1 MTSRANAGDLQ
12 PTLWARVV
20 RETLAAAGRSGLDA
34 NLLRSTLGLQHAELA
49 DPDAR
54 LPLPCLYALL
64 EPFVEHTGDELA
76 PPRIVQGGSCI
87 HAAATS
93 TSRHYG

>member
-1 MTSRANAGDLQ
+1 MTLRANAGDIQ

-20 RETLAAAGRSGLDA
+20 HETLAAAGRSGLDA
-34 NLLRSTLGLQHAELA
+34 NALRSTLGLQAAELA

-64 EPFVEHTGDELA
+64 ERFVEHTGDELA
-76 PPRIVQGGSCI
+76 PLRIAQEGSCI

-93 TSRHYG
+93 TGRRYR